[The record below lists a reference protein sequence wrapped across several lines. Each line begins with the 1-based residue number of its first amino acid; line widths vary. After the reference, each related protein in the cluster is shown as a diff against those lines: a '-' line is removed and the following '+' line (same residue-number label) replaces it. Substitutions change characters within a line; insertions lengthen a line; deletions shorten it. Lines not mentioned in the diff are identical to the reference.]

1 MKTFEVELASGKV
14 VEIDAPDAQTAAKV
28 AARYEAQ
35 QTRAPASKPQ
45 RRRTEGVFGEVAGFM
60 SAINRGSG
68 IGDEVVAGLRT
79 AGDVVS
85 GKVRGTR
92 NPDGSIT
99 PGDIGGAFRRNMA
112 DQRAVEDDFV
122 QRRPAVAAV
131 GRGVGMTAPAM
142 IPAAGVGAASTLPS
156 AMARGATTAAT
167 EAAAYT
173 LADRGTGKERLESAN
188 RSILPA
194 AAGGAALGAVG
205 YALTRPR
212 MVRADEDVAAQVL
225 TDRAKADPAD
235 MRAEAEA
242 MRDVGVQP
250 TGLDVIGERGRRFV
264 RATGV
269 KTDAA
274 GEILTDNAIR
284 RSAGTKPAVMS
295 NTRRLVDDPRTVT
308 SYVDDLTTARSEA
321 ATTQYREPYQTL
333 VQIDADV
340 ASALRGD
347 PGRAAIQRARQAAV
361 ARQDYAQVQELDAL
375 LAPNMNEFPEVSAGT
390 LDRIR
395 IAMGERAETA
405 GRRGARDI
413 AAGLRSRQSAI
424 TSALDN
430 VEGLGEARA
439 NFRESTRAI
448 NVADGTD
455 RLDIFSTDPVDYGQ
469 WVRSLG
475 PEARKANAMAI
486 RQEILDTLGGQR
498 SSTFGSLDELATSP
512 YVRENLA
519 AAVGDETANSYLR
532 NIAAR
537 LRQTRSASMVTPGAG
552 SRTAV
557 LENDLGE
564 AGRNVAAGVN
574 VVQQGLRGDVIG
586 IARTA
591 ADWWRRRGVTP
602 AQAEALARV
611 TTDEGM
617 LDRLI
622 AAAETRGGQ
631 GAGQDFLQTLA
642 AALNDAGPQDPALAA
657 LRREV
662 SARLSRA
669 GALTTAAPEPAVEV
683 SMPSRPELGVG
694 VAY

>member
-1 MKTFEVELASGKV
+1 MKTFEITLQSGKTIEV
-14 VEIDAPDAQTAAKV
+14 DAPDAQTAAKV

-35 QTRAPASKPQ
+35 QTRAPTTKPQ
-45 RRRTEGVFGEVAGFM
+45 RRRTEGAFGEVAGLM
-60 SAINRGSG
+60 ANINRGSG

-79 AGDVVS
+79 AGDVVT

-112 DQRAVEDDFV
+112 DQRVVEDDFT
-122 QRRPAVAAV
+122 QRRPKVAAV
-131 GRGVGMTAPAM
+131 GRGAGMTAPAM
-142 IPAAGVGAASTLPS
+142 IPAVGAGAATTLTS
-156 AMARGATTAAT
+156 AIARGATTAAT
-167 EAAAYT
+167 EAAAYA
-173 LADRGTGKERLESAN
+173 LADRGTGQERLQGAN
-188 RSILPA
+188 RAIIPA
-194 AAGGAALGAVG
+194 AMGGAALGAAG

-212 MVRADEDVAAQVL
+212 MVRTDEDLAAQVL
-225 TDRAKADPAD
+225 VDRAKADPAQ
-235 MRAEAEA
+235 MRAEAQA
-242 MRDVGVQP
+242 MRDVGVAP
-250 TGLDVIGERGRRFV
+250 TGLDVIGERGRRV
-264 RATGV
+264 ARATGV
-269 KTDAA
+269 KTDTA
-274 GEILTDNAIR
+274 GEILTQNAMT
-284 RSAGTKPAVMS
+284 RSASTKPAVMS
-295 NTRRLVDDPRTVT
+295 NTRRMVDDPRTVT
-308 SYVDDLTTARSEA
+308 AYVDDLTTARSEA
-321 ATTQYREPYQTL
+321 ATTQYREPYQAM
-333 VQIDADV
+333 VQIDADA

-361 ARQDYAQVQELDAL
+361 ARQDYTQVQELDAL

-413 AAGLRSRQSAI
+413 ASGLRSRQSAI
-424 TSALDN
+424 TGALDN

-439 NFRESTRAI
+439 NFRQTTQAI

-455 RLDIFSTDPVDYGQ
+455 RLDIFSTDPADYGQ
-469 WVRSLG
+469 WVQSLG
-475 PEARKANAMAI
+475 PEARRANAMAI

-498 SSTFGSLDELATSP
+498 SSTFGSLDELSTSP

-519 AAVGDETANSYLR
+519 AAVGEEAADGYLR

-537 LRQTRSASMVTPGAG
+537 LRQTRNASMVTPGAG

-564 AGRNVAAGVN
+564 VGRNVSAGAN
-574 VVQQGLRGDVIG
+574 AVQQTLRGDVIG
-586 IARTA
+586 LARTA
-591 ADWWRRRGVTP
+591 ADWWRRRGVSP

-622 AAAETRGGQ
+622 AAAEARGGQ

-642 AALNDAGPQDPALAA
+642 TALNDAGPQDPALAA

-683 SMPSRPELGVG
+683 SIPNRPELGVG
-694 VAY
+694 RAY